1 MKKNYLLFALLC
13 IGLLNSAQAQ
23 SGSAASDDS
32 GSVKPKRP
40 IYAGIGIGN
49 NLSTV
54 RDFATS
60 PLSYYGAAKTIS
72 VFVDRPSDTKDM
84 FIQARYSAGNYKVQ
98 DLDYDKQERTN
109 LKFANVKSAS
119 ARFTMLWKINP
130 ISSEKYNIKIGG
142 TFDAWGDLR
151 TNTAFQN
158 NGFGSE
164 LFATLFLSAKVSH
177 QINITETKKLWFLKF
192 NPRYR
197 KTFFQLNLPVMNN
210 TYRNGYIYTTTAGL
224 DGNANPSPFKSY
236 EFQAFSGFRL
246 STCLSYEQAIFNDNI
261 LRFTYDWDML
271 LSSKKYDQF
280 QMANHIFL
288 VSLVLK
294 LK

>member
-1 MKKNYLLFALLC
+1 MKKHYLLLVLLGV
-13 IGLLNSAQAQ
+13 GLFNSARAETT
-23 SGSAASDDS
+23 SILGDS
-32 GSVKPKRP
+32 STTKVKRP
-40 IYAGIGIGN
+40 LYAGIGIGN
-49 NLSTV
+49 NISTL

-60 PLSYYGAAKTIS
+60 PLTYSGTAKTIA
-72 VFVDRPSDTKDM
+72 VFVDRPSDKKDM
-84 FIQARYSAGNYKVQ
+84 YIQARYSAGNYKVK
-98 DLDYDKQERTN
+98 DLDYDKQERTD

-119 ARFTMLWKINP
+119 ARFSMLWKINP

-142 TFDAWGDLR
+142 TFDAWADLR
-151 TNTAFQN
+151 SNAAFEN

-177 QINITETKKLWFLKF
+177 QINITETKKFWFVKF

-197 KTFFQLNLPVMNN
+197 KTFFQLNLPFMNN
-210 TYRNGYIYTTTAGL
+210 TFRNGYIYTTTGGL
-224 DGNANPSPFKSY
+224 DGNTNASPFKYY
-236 EFQAFSGFRL
+236 EFSAFSGLRL
-246 STCLSYEQAIFNDNI
+246 STTLSYEQAIFNDNI

-294 LK
+294 LR